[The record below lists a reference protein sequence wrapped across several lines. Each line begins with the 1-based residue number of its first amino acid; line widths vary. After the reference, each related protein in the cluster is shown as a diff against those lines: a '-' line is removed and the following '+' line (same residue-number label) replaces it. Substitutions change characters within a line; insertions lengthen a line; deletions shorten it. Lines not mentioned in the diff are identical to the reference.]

1 MAREEGSQG
10 FCHAAGI
17 VHVQQV
23 RCLGQFVAEERIGVG
38 HGLLEGIRQSA
49 VQRGTVVRSA
59 DSPHPGIDGP
69 GLVARAVTPESNPD
83 DAADELDLPLALRD
97 TRSVLPAIPT
107 VVPELPEAQ
116 SYLSLPGW
124 RHLCIPVFSADCVPL
139 GFGR

>member
-23 RCLGQFVAEERIGVG
+23 RCLGQFEGLGVWQPGEQQFPSLAEDRMGSVPEDNEGRVG
-38 HGLLEGIRQSA
+38 
-49 VQRGTVVRSA
+49 
-59 DSPHPGIDGP
+59 
-69 GLVARAVTPESNPD
+69 
-83 DAADELDLPLALRD
+83 DAARIFVREFPLLHRGQFVAALRD